1 MQSLWKDAGSAIE
14 VVRLEETGEIEDMVR
29 LFEIVAHEQSWQ
41 PGEALRLWRHR
52 SLYFALQVPE
62 QVESEPRMQRG
73 KLADGRLAGG
83 LQLVLPDTLGL
94 LPCHDLWPEVPS
106 GGKGRAAHVAM
117 LAVDAEF
124 RGHSQFFWHLAV
136 EMWRACVA
144 EGITTLLI
152 EVTPR
157 VLPLY
162 RRLGWPLHIR
172 GEARLHWGEECYL
185 CALGI
190 PEVAHVIL
198 ERAETSHYYR
208 QIAAQAF
215 RVTLVANG
223 GTIETAKTAQ
233 IAAA

>member
-1 MQSLWKDAGSAIE
+1 MQSLWKDAGSGVE
-14 VVRLEETGEIEDMVR
+14 VVRLTETGETEDMVR
-29 LFEIVAHEQSWQ
+29 FFENVAQEQGWQ
-41 PGEALRLWRHR
+41 PGQALRLWRHR
-52 SLYFALQVPE
+52 SLYFALQVPGKVAE
-62 QVESEPRMQRG
+62 QAPLVQKQRSQ
-73 KLADGRLAGG
+73 LAGG
-83 LQLVLPDTLGL
+83 LQLVLPEPSGL
-94 LPCHDLWPEVPS
+94 LPCHDLWPEVTI
-106 GGKGRAAHVAM
+106 GARGRAAHVAM
-117 LAVDAEF
+117 LAVDAAF
-124 RGHSQFFWHLAV
+124 RGESRFFWHLAV

-198 ERAETSHYYR
+198 ERAETSRYYR

-215 RVTLVANG
+215 QVTLVEGEA
-223 GTIETAKTAQ
+223 TKQTAKAAQ